1 MSDDRRQLIPLLIAA
16 LLLALITISASAV
29 TPDPRV
35 RIEPAH
41 SAVSPGETFAIEVMI
56 EGAKDLGAFQFELAY
71 DPSIVG
77 VEKTALGDFL
87 GSTGRS
93 VVPLGP
99 QVDEEAGR
107 VVFGAIS
114 FGTGPGPDGRGT
126 LAVVTLMARGEGGTV
141 LDLRDVQVLDTG
153 GSPQPVMAEGAR
165 LTVRGG
171 AAPAQTPAFTLVL
184 TGVATPTYTLI
195 PTSVPPPSP
204 TPSATTAPTEAP
216 TKAPTL
222 PPTSTAII
230 SPTETKP
237 PEAVAPSP
245 VPTPTITQPPAAE
258 ITAPMPTPTAMP
270 SLSPSATPTFTLS
283 PTIAVPA
290 PAARRP
296 SGWAVLVGLLVALL
310 GIPLIVLIFHRKS
323 AS

>member
-1 MSDDRRQLIPLLIAA
+1 MSGDRHQLTPLLIIA
-16 LLLALITISASAV
+16 LLSALITISASAV
-29 TPDPRV
+29 TSNPRV

-41 SAVSPGETFAIEVMI
+41 SAVNPGETFAIEVMI
-56 EGAKDLGAFQFELAY
+56 EGARDLGAFQFKLAY

-99 QVDEEAGR
+99 QVDKEAGT

-141 LDLRDVQVLDTG
+141 LDLRDVQVLDIG
-153 GSPQPVMAEGAR
+153 GSPQPVTVEGAR

-184 TGVATPTYTLI
+184 TGVATPTYTLT
-195 PTSVPPPSP
+195 PTSVPPLPP
-204 TPSATTAPTEAP
+204 TLGVTAVPTETPTEAP
-216 TKAPTL
+216 IPLPT
-222 PPTSTAII
+222 PTAVIA
-230 SPTETKP
+230 PTETRP

-245 VPTPTITQPPAAE
+245 IATPMVTKAPATEVTAPTPT
-258 ITAPMPTPTAMP
+258 PMPSPSPSMPPTPTP
-270 SLSPSATPTFTLS
+270 S

-290 PAARRP
+290 RAAKGP
-296 SGWAVLVGLLVALL
+296 PLGGGVLVGLLAALFGTLLIILTFRRKVA
-310 GIPLIVLIFHRKS
+310 
-323 AS
+323 